1 MSYDFDLIGKQILF
15 TDNLLRNKRA
25 VSLEKVYELMNAHIA
40 VGASDTFIEE
50 YNDVKDDIWELLI
63 RIDKGE
69 YVSNVEFLI
78 ERFITMLLSIIHKE
92 QLDDLLKLA
101 LKVEA
106 ENYNPY
112 RDVYGRI
119 INDKR

>member
-1 MSYDFDLIGKQILF
+1 MSYEFDLIGKQILF

-25 VSLEKVYELMNAHIA
+25 VSLEKIYELMNAHIA

-112 RDVYGRI
+112 RDIHGRI
-119 INDKR
+119 INGKR